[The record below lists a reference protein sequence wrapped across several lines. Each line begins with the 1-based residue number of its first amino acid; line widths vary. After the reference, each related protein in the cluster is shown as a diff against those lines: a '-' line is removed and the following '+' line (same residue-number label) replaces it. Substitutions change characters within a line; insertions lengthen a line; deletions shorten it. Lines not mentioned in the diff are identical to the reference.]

1 MTVAPPWCG
10 FFARRQT
17 PSPTRKPLPSAR
29 VISWSYQSESADSF
43 DVTDGSFTSTVSAPL
58 PTSRTFEHRY
68 TAFRSR
74 NVSGSSRT
82 VPPPVRATVS
92 TAAWMTRW
100 SVPFRS
106 PFALP
111 TVSVKS
117 SSHFGPCRRSPDVA
131 RGFVTGGRASA
142 SVGLGV
148 SALPVVVIETASAA
162 DADAVPRK
170 RRRSSGETSW
180 DMRTSGSGTSPECK
194 RSVRRPLRPT
204 TRRGRTTR
212 RHDYGLAGSAFHTL
226 MSSKYP
232 SLPATPSSILD
243 LVGWAIPEDL
253 RYPAGLPSIVTRIWS
268 PTVSTTRV
276 YHLPCSSLAG

>member
-1 MTVAPPWCG
+1 
-10 FFARRQT
+10 
-17 PSPTRKPLPSAR
+17 
-29 VISWSYQSESADSF
+29 
-43 DVTDGSFTSTVSAPL
+43 
-58 PTSRTFEHRY
+58 
-68 TAFRSR
+68 
-74 NVSGSSRT
+74 
-82 VPPPVRATVS
+82 
-92 TAAWMTRW
+92 MTRW

-142 SVGLGV
+142 SGGLGG
-148 SALPVVVIETASAA
+148 SALPVGVVETASAA
-162 DADAVPRK
+162 DGDAGPGEARGSGGGTPGG
-170 RRRSSGETSW
+170 RRDPGA
-180 DMRTSGSGTSPECK
+180 GTSPECK

-204 TRRGRTTR
+204 PRRGRTTR

-268 PTVSTTRV
+268 PTVSTT
-276 YHLPCSSLAG
+276 